1 MRFNEA
7 WLREWVNP
15 AVDTDTLVQQLTM
28 AGLEVDAVEPAAPDF
43 TGVVVGLVESC
54 EPHPDADKL
63 SVCQVTNGTDTVQV
77 VCGAA
82 NVRVGLKMPFAQVG
96 AVLPGDFKIKKAKLR
111 GQESNGMLCGAS
123 ELGLEDLIDGLMEL
137 PEDAPVGT
145 DFRDYLSLDDTVIEV
160 DLTPNRADC
169 LSLRGIAREVGVMN
183 QSPLT
188 EAAISK
194 VAPAIDDALTVTLA
208 DNAGCPRYLGRVIK
222 GVDVNAATPLWMV
235 ERLRR
240 AGLRTIDPIVDV
252 TNYVLVELGQPLHA
266 FDLAKLSG
274 GITVRKAKAD
284 ETLTTLDDQELT
296 LRDDTLVIA
305 DDSAALALAGVMGG
319 KPSSVTT
326 DTQDIFLECAF
337 FAPLAIAGK
346 ARSYGLHTDSSHRFE
361 RGVDPQLQ
369 SDAIEYATALIQQIA
384 GGQAGPVTEAVDE
397 AQLPRQ
403 AELTLRAE
411 RIEGLLGM
419 GLPAQQVEDILS
431 RLGMD
436 ISLNGD
442 GQGWTVLA
450 PSWRFD
456 MAIEQDLIE
465 ELARIYGYE
474 KLPSRV
480 PAGSPSGETVPEQ
493 IVAVRRLADT
503 LMDRGYQE
511 AITYTFVEPGLL
523 AKVEP
528 RVEPLPLLNPI
539 SADLGVMRTTLLAG
553 LFSTA
558 RHNLNRQA
566 DRLRL
571 FETGLRF
578 VPTDAPDVEG
588 GLEQTP
594 MIAGLL
600 YGSAQPQNWEGKRPV
615 DFFDLKGDVEALLAL
630 SDTEAFSFEPA
641 EHPALHPGQTAA
653 LKRDG
658 EVVGFLGR
666 IHPRL
671 AADLDLP
678 GQLYAFELA
687 QAPLQQGCLPSFAA
701 VSDQPRMRRDLA
713 FVVEDSVP
721 AGDLIAAVRSACD
734 DRLTGVKI
742 FDIYQGDSIGE
753 NRKSLALGL
762 TFQDRSRTLKDQE
775 VNDLVDAVVS
785 QLKQQFNAAL
795 RD

>member
-1 MRFNEA
+1 MLVNEA

-15 AVDTDTLVQQLTM
+15 AVDTDTLVKQLTM
-28 AGLEVDAVEPAAPDF
+28 AGLEVDGVEPAAPVF
-43 TGVVVGLVESC
+43 SGVVVGQVESC

-63 SVCQVTNGTDTVQV
+63 RVCQVSNGSQTAQV
-77 VCGAA
+77 VCGAS
-82 NVRVGLKMPFAQVG
+82 NVRPGLKIPFAQVG
-96 AVLPGDFKIKKAKLR
+96 AKLPGDFKIKKAKLR
-111 GQESNGMLCGAS
+111 GVESNGMLCGAS

-137 PEDAPVGT
+137 PDDAPVGT
-145 DFRDYLSLDDTVIEV
+145 DFREYLQLDDAVIEV

-169 LSLRGIAREVGVMN
+169 LSVRGIARELGVMN
-183 QSPLT
+183 QCPLT
-188 EAAISK
+188 EVAISQ
-194 VAPAIDDALTVTLA
+194 VTPAIDDTLTITLA
-208 DNAGCPRYLGRVIK
+208 DSDACPRYLGRVIK
-222 GVDVNAATPLWMV
+222 GVNVKADTPLWMV

-252 TNYVLVELGQPLHA
+252 TNYVLLELGQPLHA
-266 FDLAKLSG
+266 FDLARLSG

-284 ETLTTLDDQELT
+284 ETLVTLDEQTLT

-305 DDSAALALAGVMGG
+305 DDTAALAVAGVMGG
-319 KPSSVTT
+319 KPSAVTEQ
-326 DTQDIFLECAF
+326 TQDIFLECAF

-369 SDAIEYATALIQQIA
+369 QDAIERATALILEIA
-384 GGQAGPVTEAVDE
+384 GGQPGPVCEAVED
-397 AQLPRQ
+397 AKLPRQ
-403 AELTLRAE
+403 AEIALRAE

-419 GLPAQQVEDILS
+419 ALPAEQVEDILG
-431 RLGMD
+431 RLGMA
-436 ISLNGD
+436 ITPAASGD
-442 GQGWTVLA
+442 AWTVLA

-456 MAIEQDLIE
+456 MAIEPDLIE

-480 PAGSPSGETVPEQ
+480 PAGSPSGDTVGENV
-493 IVAVRRLADT
+493 VAVRRLADT
-503 LMDRGYQE
+503 LIDRGYLE

-523 AKVEP
+523 KQVEP

-578 VPTDAPDVEG
+578 MPQAQGE
-588 GLEQTP
+588 LEQTP
-594 MIAGLL
+594 MIAGLV
-600 YGSAQPQNWEGKRPV
+600 YGSAQPQNWEGKRAA
-615 DFFDLKGDVEALLAL
+615 DFFDLKGDVEALLSL
-630 SDTEAFSFEPA
+630 SDARAFSFTA
-641 EHPALHPGQTAA
+641 GEHPALHPGQTAA
-653 LKRDG
+653 LSRGG
-658 EVVGFLGR
+658 EVVGYLGR

-678 GQLYAFELA
+678 ANLYAFELA
-687 QAPLQQGCLPSFAA
+687 LAPLQQGILPHFAG

-713 FVVEDSVP
+713 FVVDAGVP
-721 AGDLIAAVRSACD
+721 AGDLVAAVRDTCD
-734 DRLTGVKI
+734 ERLTDVRI

-775 VNDLVDAVVS
+775 VNDLVEAVVS
-785 QLKQQFNAAL
+785 QVKQQFNATL

>member
-15 AVDTDTLVQQLTM
+15 AIDTDTLVKQLTM
-28 AGLEVDAVEPAAPDF
+28 AGLEVDAVEPAAPAF
-43 TGVVVGLVESC
+43 TGVVVGQVESC

-77 VCGAA
+77 VCGAS
-82 NVRVGLKMPFAQVG
+82 NVRTGLKIPFAQVG

-145 DFRDYLSLDDTVIEV
+145 DVRDYLQLNDAVIEV

-169 LSLRGIAREVGVMN
+169 LSVRGIAREVGVMN
-183 QSPLT
+183 QSPL
-188 EAAISK
+188 ANMNIDK
-194 VAPAIDDALTVTLA
+194 VAPAIDDTLTVTLP
-208 DNAGCPRYLGRVIK
+208 DSEGCPRYLGRVIK
-222 GVDVNAATPLWMV
+222 GVNVNAASPLWLI

-252 TNYVLVELGQPLHA
+252 TNYVLLELGQPLHA
-266 FDLAKLSG
+266 FDLAKLNG
-274 GITVRKAKAD
+274 GITVRKAKA
-284 ETLTTLDDQELT
+284 EEALLTLDDQELT

-305 DDSAALALAGVMGG
+305 DDSDALALAGVMGG
-319 KPSSVTT
+319 KPSSVTS
-326 DTQDIFLECAF
+326 DTRDIFLECAF

-369 SDAIEYATALIQQIA
+369 NEAIERATALILDIA
-384 GGQAGPVTEAVDE
+384 GGQPGPVSEAVDE
-397 AQLPRQ
+397 SKLPRQ
-403 AELTLRAE
+403 AEITLRAD

-419 GLPAQQVEDILS
+419 GLPAEQVEDILS
-431 RLGMD
+431 RLGMEV
-436 ISLNGD
+436 STQESGKE
-442 GQGWTVLA
+442 WMVLA

-456 MAIEQDLIE
+456 MAIEADLIE

-480 PAGSPSGETVPEQ
+480 PAGSPSGEPVAEQTVNQ
-493 IVAVRRLADT
+493 RRLGDA
-503 LMDRGYQE
+503 LIDRGYLE

-523 AKVEP
+523 KQVEP

-539 SADLGVMRTTLLAG
+539 STDLGVMRTTLLAG

-578 VPTDAPDVEG
+578 VPTEQ

-615 DFFDLKGDVEALLAL
+615 DFFDLKGDVEALLTL
-630 SDTEAFSFEPA
+630 SDADAFRFEPG

-658 EVVGFLGR
+658 EVVGYLGR

-678 GQLYAFELA
+678 TQLYAFELA
-687 QAPLQQGCLPSFAA
+687 LAPLQQGVLPAFAG

-713 FVVEDSVP
+713 FVVEDNVP
-721 AGDLIAAVRSACD
+721 AGELVAAVRNACD
-734 DRLTGVKI
+734 ERLTGVRI

-762 TFQDRSRTLKDQE
+762 TFQDRSRTLKDEE

>member
-15 AVDTDTLVQQLTM
+15 AIDTDTLVKQLTM
-28 AGLEVDAVEPAAPDF
+28 AGLEVDAVEPAAPAF
-43 TGVVVGLVESC
+43 TGVVVGQVESC

-63 SVCQVTNGTDTVQV
+63 SVCQVTNGKDTVQV
-77 VCGAA
+77 VCGAS
-82 NVRVGLKMPFAQVG
+82 NVRTGLKIPFAQVG

-145 DFRDYLSLDDTVIEV
+145 DFRDYLQLNDAVIEV

-169 LSLRGIAREVGVMN
+169 LSVRGIAREVGVMN
-183 QSPLT
+183 QSPL
-188 EAAISK
+188 ANMNIGK
-194 VAPAIDDALTVTLA
+194 VAPAIDDTLSVTLA
-208 DNAGCPRYLGRVIK
+208 DSEGCPRYLGRVIK
-222 GVDVNAATPLWMV
+222 GVNVNAASPLWLI

-252 TNYVLVELGQPLHA
+252 TNYVLLELGQPLHA
-266 FDLAKLSG
+266 FDLAKLNG

-284 ETLTTLDDQELT
+284 EKLLTLDDQELT
-296 LRDDTLVIA
+296 LRGDTLVIA
-305 DDSAALALAGVMGG
+305 DDSEALALAGVMGG
-319 KPSSVTT
+319 KPSSVTP

-369 SDAIEYATALIQQIA
+369 NDAIERATALILEIA
-384 GGQAGPVTEAVDE
+384 GGQPGPVSEAVDE
-397 AQLPRQ
+397 GKLPRQ
-403 AELTLRAE
+403 AEIALRAD

-419 GLPAQQVEDILS
+419 GLPAEQVEDILS
-431 RLGMD
+431 RLGMEV
-436 ISLNGD
+436 STQESGKE
-442 GQGWTVLA
+442 WMVLA

-456 MAIEQDLIE
+456 MAIEADLIE

-480 PAGSPSGETVPEQ
+480 PAGSPSGEPVAEQTVNQ
-493 IVAVRRLADT
+493 RRLGDA
-503 LMDRGYQE
+503 LIDRGYLE

-523 AKVEP
+523 KQVEP

-539 SADLGVMRTTLLAG
+539 STDLGVMRTTLLAG

-578 VPTDAPDVEG
+578 VPTEQ

-615 DFFDLKGDVEALLAL
+615 DFFDLKGDVEALLTL
-630 SDTEAFSFEPA
+630 SDAEAFRFEPG

-658 EVVGFLGR
+658 EVVGYLGR

-678 GQLYAFELA
+678 AQLYAFELA
-687 QAPLQQGCLPSFAA
+687 LAPLLDGVLPKFAG

-721 AGDLIAAVRSACD
+721 AGELVEAVRNACD
-734 DRLTGVKI
+734 ERLTGVRI
-742 FDIYQGDSIGE
+742 FDIYQGDSIGK

>member
-1 MRFNEA
+1 MLVNEA

-15 AVDTDTLVQQLTM
+15 AVDTDTLVKQLTM
-28 AGLEVDAVEPAAPDF
+28 AGLEVDGVEPAAPVF
-43 TGVVVGLVESC
+43 SGVVVGQVESC

-63 SVCQVTNGTDTVQV
+63 RVCQVSNGSQTAQV
-77 VCGAA
+77 VCGAS
-82 NVRVGLKMPFAQVG
+82 NVRPGLKIPFAQVG
-96 AVLPGDFKIKKAKLR
+96 AKLPGDFKIKKAKLR
-111 GQESNGMLCGAS
+111 GVESNGMLCGAS

-137 PEDAPVGT
+137 PDDAPVGT
-145 DFRDYLSLDDTVIEV
+145 DFREYLQLDDAVIEV

-169 LSLRGIAREVGVMN
+169 LSVRGIARELGVMN
-183 QSPLT
+183 QCPLT
-188 EAAISK
+188 EVAISQ
-194 VAPAIDDALTVTLA
+194 VTPAIDDTLTITLA
-208 DNAGCPRYLGRVIK
+208 DSDACPRYLGRVIK
-222 GVDVNAATPLWMV
+222 GVNVKADTPLWMV

-252 TNYVLVELGQPLHA
+252 TNYVLLELGQPLHA
-266 FDLAKLSG
+266 FDLAKISG

-284 ETLTTLDDQELT
+284 ETLVTLDEQTLT

-305 DDSAALALAGVMGG
+305 DDSAALAVAGVMGG
-319 KPSSVTT
+319 KPSAVTEQ
-326 DTQDIFLECAF
+326 TQDIFLECAF

-369 SDAIEYATALIQQIA
+369 QDAIERATALILEIA
-384 GGQAGPVTEAVDE
+384 GGQPGPVCEAVED
-397 AQLPRQ
+397 AKLPRQ
-403 AELTLRAE
+403 AEIALRAE

-419 GLPAQQVEDILS
+419 ALPAEQVEDILG
-431 RLGMD
+431 RLGMA
-436 ISLNGD
+436 ITPAASGD
-442 GQGWTVLA
+442 AWTVLA

-456 MAIEQDLIE
+456 MAIEPDLIE

-480 PAGSPSGETVPEQ
+480 PAGSPSGDTVGENV
-493 IVAVRRLADT
+493 VAVRRLADT
-503 LMDRGYQE
+503 LIDRGYLE

-523 AKVEP
+523 KQVEP

-578 VPTDAPDVEG
+578 MPQAQGE
-588 GLEQTP
+588 LEQTP
-594 MIAGLL
+594 MIAGLV
-600 YGSAQPQNWEGKRPV
+600 YGSAQPQNWEGKRAA
-615 DFFDLKGDVEALLAL
+615 DFFDLKGDVEALLSL
-630 SDTEAFSFEPA
+630 SDASAFSFTA
-641 EHPALHPGQTAA
+641 GEHPALHPGQTAA
-653 LKRDG
+653 LSRGG
-658 EVVGFLGR
+658 EVVGYLGR

-678 GQLYAFELA
+678 ANLYAFELA
-687 QAPLQQGCLPSFAA
+687 LAPLQQGILPHFAG

-713 FVVEDSVP
+713 FVVDAGVP
-721 AGDLIAAVRSACD
+721 AGDLVAAVRDTCD
-734 DRLTGVKI
+734 ERLTDVRI

-775 VNDLVDAVVS
+775 VNDLVEAVVS
-785 QLKQQFNAAL
+785 QVKQQFNATL

>member
-1 MRFNEA
+1 MLVNEA

-15 AVDTDTLVQQLTM
+15 AVDTDTLVKQLTM
-28 AGLEVDAVEPAAPDF
+28 AGLEVDGVEPAAPEF
-43 TGVVVGLVESC
+43 SGVVVGIVESC

-63 SVCQVTNGTDTVQV
+63 RVCQVSNGTNTTQV
-77 VCGAA
+77 VCGAS
-82 NVRVGLKMPFAQVG
+82 NVRPGLKIPFAQVG
-96 AVLPGDFKIKKAKLR
+96 AELPGDFKIKKAKLR
-111 GQESNGMLCGAS
+111 GVESNGMLCGAS

-137 PEDAPVGT
+137 PEDAPVGKS
-145 DFRDYLSLDDTVIEV
+145 FREYLQLDDAVIEV

-169 LSLRGIAREVGVMN
+169 LSVRGIARELGVMN
-183 QSPLT
+183 QCPIT
-188 EAAISK
+188 EVAISK
-194 VAPAIDDALTVTLA
+194 VAPAIDDTLTVTLA
-208 DNAGCPRYLGRVIK
+208 DSEACPRYLGRVIK
-222 GVDVNAATPLWMV
+222 GVNVKAESPLWMI

-252 TNYVLVELGQPLHA
+252 TNYVLLELGQPLHA
-266 FDLAKLSG
+266 FDLAKLNG
-274 GITVRKAKAD
+274 GITVRKASAEEK
-284 ETLTTLDDQELT
+284 LVTLDEQELT

-305 DDSAALALAGVMGG
+305 DDKDSLALAGVMGG
-319 KPSSVTT
+319 KASSVT
-326 DTQDIFLECAF
+326 DSTQDIFLECAF

-369 SDAIEYATALIQQIA
+369 NDAIERATALILEIA

-397 AQLPRQ
+397 NKLPRQ
-403 AELTLRAE
+403 AEITLHAE

-419 GLPAQQVEDILS
+419 GLPATQVEDILS
-431 RLGMD
+431 RLGMEV
-436 ISLNGD
+436 STQASGKE
-442 GQGWTVLA
+442 WVVLA

-456 MAIEQDLIE
+456 MEIEQDLIE

-480 PAGSPSGETVPEQ
+480 PAGSPSGETVGEHV
-493 IVAVRRLADT
+493 VALRRLSDT
-503 LMDRGYQE
+503 LIDRGYLE

-523 AKVEP
+523 KQVEP
-528 RVEPLPLLNPI
+528 RFEPLPLLNPI
-539 SADLGVMRTTLLAG
+539 SSDLGVMRTTLLAG

-578 VPTDAPDVEG
+578 VPGDA

-594 MIAGLL
+594 MIAGLVF
-600 YGSAQPQNWEGKRPV
+600 GSAQPQNWEGKRPV
-615 DFFDLKGDVEALLAL
+615 DFFDLKGDVEALLTL
-630 SDTEAFSFEPA
+630 SDAADFTFTAG

-653 LKRDG
+653 LKRGD
-658 EVVGFLGR
+658 EVVGYLGR

-671 AADLDLP
+671 ASDLDLP
-678 GQLYAFELA
+678 ANLYAFELA
-687 QAPLQQGCLPSFAA
+687 SAPLQQGVLPKFVG

-713 FVVEDSVP
+713 FVVDDSVP
-721 AGDLIAAVRSACD
+721 AGELVAAARSACD
-734 DRLTGVKI
+734 ERLTDVRI
-742 FDIYQGDSIGE
+742 FDIYQGDSIGK

-775 VNDLVDAVVS
+775 VNDLVDTVVS

>member
-1 MRFNEA
+1 MLVNEA

-15 AVDTDTLVQQLTM
+15 AVDTDTLVKQLTM
-28 AGLEVDAVEPAAPDF
+28 AGLEVDGVEPAAPVF
-43 TGVVVGLVESC
+43 SGVVVGQVESC

-63 SVCQVTNGTDTVQV
+63 RVCQVSNGSQTAQV
-77 VCGAA
+77 VCGAS
-82 NVRVGLKMPFAQVG
+82 NVRPGLKIPFAQVG
-96 AVLPGDFKIKKAKLR
+96 AKLPGDFKIKKAKLR
-111 GQESNGMLCGAS
+111 GVESNGMLCGAS

-137 PEDAPVGT
+137 PDDAPVGT
-145 DFRDYLSLDDTVIEV
+145 DFREYLQLDDAVIEV

-169 LSLRGIAREVGVMN
+169 LSVRGIARELGVMN
-183 QSPLT
+183 QCPLT
-188 EAAISK
+188 EVAISQ
-194 VAPAIDDALTVTLA
+194 VTPAIDDTLTITLA
-208 DNAGCPRYLGRVIK
+208 DSDACPRYLGRVIK
-222 GVDVNAATPLWMV
+222 GVNVKADTPLWMV

-252 TNYVLVELGQPLHA
+252 TNYVLLELGQPLHA
-266 FDLAKLSG
+266 FDLARLSG

-284 ETLTTLDDQELT
+284 ETLVTLDEQTLT

-305 DDSAALALAGVMGG
+305 DDTAALAVAGVMGG
-319 KPSSVTT
+319 KPSAVTEQ
-326 DTQDIFLECAF
+326 TQDIFLECAF

-369 SDAIEYATALIQQIA
+369 QDAIERATALILEIA
-384 GGQAGPVTEAVDE
+384 GGQPGPVCEAVED
-397 AQLPRQ
+397 AKLPQQ
-403 AELTLRAE
+403 AEIALRAE

-419 GLPAQQVEDILS
+419 ALPAEQVEDILG
-431 RLGMD
+431 RLGMA
-436 ISLNGD
+436 ITPAASGD
-442 GQGWTVLA
+442 AWTVLA

-456 MAIEQDLIE
+456 MAIEPDLIE

-480 PAGSPSGETVPEQ
+480 PAGSPSGDTVGENV
-493 IVAVRRLADT
+493 VAVRRLADT
-503 LMDRGYQE
+503 LIDRGYLE

-523 AKVEP
+523 KQVEP

-578 VPTDAPDVEG
+578 MPQAQGE
-588 GLEQTP
+588 LEQTP
-594 MIAGLL
+594 MIAGLV
-600 YGSAQPQNWEGKRPV
+600 YGSAQPQNWEGKRAA
-615 DFFDLKGDVEALLAL
+615 DFFDLKGDVEALLSL
-630 SDTEAFSFEPA
+630 SDASAFSFTA
-641 EHPALHPGQTAA
+641 GEHPALHPGQTAA
-653 LKRDG
+653 LSRGG
-658 EVVGFLGR
+658 EVVGYLGR

-678 GQLYAFELA
+678 ANLYAFELA
-687 QAPLQQGCLPSFAA
+687 LAPLQQGILPHFAG

-713 FVVEDSVP
+713 FVVDAGVP
-721 AGDLIAAVRSACD
+721 AGDLVAAVRDTCD
-734 DRLTGVKI
+734 ERLTDVRI

-775 VNDLVDAVVS
+775 VNDLVEAVVS
-785 QLKQQFNAAL
+785 QVKQQFNATL

>member
-1 MRFNEA
+1 MLVNEA

-15 AVDTDTLVQQLTM
+15 AVDTDTLVKQLTM
-28 AGLEVDAVEPAAPDF
+28 AGLEVDGVEAAAPEF
-43 TGVVVGLVESC
+43 SGVVVGVVESC
-54 EPHPDADKL
+54 EQHPDADKL
-63 SVCQVTNGTDTVQV
+63 RVCQVSNGTDTTQV
-77 VCGAA
+77 VCGAS
-82 NVRVGLKMPFAQVG
+82 NVRPGLKIPFAQVG
-96 AVLPGDFKIKKAKLR
+96 AKLPGDFKIKKAKLR
-111 GQESNGMLCGAS
+111 GVESNGMLCGAS

-137 PEDAPVGT
+137 PEDAPVGK
-145 DFRDYLSLDDTVIEV
+145 DFRDYLQLDDAVIEV

-169 LSLRGIAREVGVMN
+169 LSVRGIARELGVMN

-188 EAAISK
+188 EVAISK
-194 VAPAIDDALTVTLA
+194 VAPAIDDTLTVTLA
-208 DNAGCPRYLGRVIK
+208 DSDACPRYLGRVIK
-222 GVDVNAATPLWMV
+222 GVNVQADTPLWMI

-240 AGLRTIDPIVDV
+240 AGVRTIDPIVDV
-252 TNYVLVELGQPLHA
+252 TNYVLLELGQPLHA
-266 FDLAKLSG
+266 FDLAKLNG
-274 GITVRKAKAD
+274 GITVRKAKA
-284 ETLTTLDDQELT
+284 EEKLVTLDDQELT

-305 DDSAALALAGVMGG
+305 DDSEALALAGIMGG
-319 KPSSVTT
+319 KPSSVTEG
-326 DTQDIFLECAF
+326 TQDIFLECAF

-346 ARSYGLHTDSSHRFE
+346 ARSYGLHTDSSHRYE

-369 SDAIEYATALIQQIA
+369 NDAIERATALILEIA
-384 GGQAGPVTEAVDE
+384 GGQPGPVTEAVE
-397 AQLPRQ
+397 EGKLPRQ
-403 AELTLRAE
+403 AEILLRAE

-419 GLPAQQVEDILS
+419 GLPATQVEDILS
-431 RLGMD
+431 RLGME
-436 ISLNGD
+436 ISTQESGKE
-442 GQGWTVLA
+442 WMVLA

-480 PAGSPSGETVPEQ
+480 PAGSPSGESVGEHV
-493 IVAVRRLADT
+493 VALRRLSDT
-503 LMDRGYQE
+503 LIDRGYLE

-523 AKVEP
+523 KQVEP
-528 RVEPLPLLNPI
+528 RFEPLPLLNPI

-578 VPTDAPDVEG
+578 VPGEA

-594 MIAGLL
+594 MIAGLV

-615 DFFDLKGDVEALLAL
+615 DFFDLKGDVEALLTL
-630 SDTEAFSFEPA
+630 SDATAFSFTA
-641 EHPALHPGQTAA
+641 GEHPALHPGQTAA
-653 LKRDG
+653 LKRGD
-658 EVVGFLGR
+658 EVVGYLGR

-678 GQLYAFELA
+678 ANLYAFELA
-687 QAPLQQGCLPSFAA
+687 SAPLQQGVLPKFAG

-713 FVVEDSVP
+713 FVVDDSVP
-721 AGDLIAAVRSACD
+721 AGELVAAARSACD
-734 DRLTGVKI
+734 ERLTDVRI
-742 FDIYQGDSIGE
+742 FDIYQGDSIGK

-775 VNDLVDAVVS
+775 VNDLVEAVVS

>member
-1 MRFNEA
+1 MLVNEA

-15 AVDTDTLVQQLTM
+15 AVDTDTLVKQLTM
-28 AGLEVDAVEPAAPDF
+28 AGLEVDGVELAAPVF
-43 TGVVVGLVESC
+43 SGVVVGQVESC

-63 SVCQVTNGTDTVQV
+63 RVCQVSNGSQTAQV
-77 VCGAA
+77 VCGAS
-82 NVRVGLKMPFAQVG
+82 NVRPGLKIPFAQVG
-96 AVLPGDFKIKKAKLR
+96 AKLPGDFKIKKAKLR
-111 GQESNGMLCGAS
+111 GVESNGMLCGAS

-137 PEDAPVGT
+137 PDDAPVGT
-145 DFRDYLSLDDTVIEV
+145 DFREYLQLDDAVIEV

-169 LSLRGIAREVGVMN
+169 LSVRGIARELGVMN
-183 QSPLT
+183 QCPLT
-188 EAAISK
+188 EVAISQ
-194 VAPAIDDALTVTLA
+194 VTPAIDDTLTITLA
-208 DNAGCPRYLGRVIK
+208 DSDACPRYLGRVIK
-222 GVDVNAATPLWMV
+222 GVNVKADTPLWMV

-252 TNYVLVELGQPLHA
+252 TNYVLLELGQPLHA
-266 FDLAKLSG
+266 FDLARLSG

-284 ETLTTLDDQELT
+284 ETLVTLDEQTLT

-305 DDSAALALAGVMGG
+305 DDTAALAVAGVMGG
-319 KPSSVTT
+319 KPSAVTEQ
-326 DTQDIFLECAF
+326 TQDIFLECAF

-369 SDAIEYATALIQQIA
+369 QDAIERATALILEIA
-384 GGQAGPVTEAVDE
+384 GGQPGPVCEAVED
-397 AQLPRQ
+397 AKLPRQ
-403 AELTLRAE
+403 AEIALRAE

-419 GLPAQQVEDILS
+419 ALPAEQVEDILG
-431 RLGMD
+431 RLGMA
-436 ISLNGD
+436 ITPAASGD
-442 GQGWTVLA
+442 AWTVLA

-456 MAIEQDLIE
+456 MAIEPDLIE

-480 PAGSPSGETVPEQ
+480 PAGSPSGDTVGENV
-493 IVAVRRLADT
+493 VAVRRLADT
-503 LMDRGYQE
+503 LIDRGYLE

-523 AKVEP
+523 KQVEP

-578 VPTDAPDVEG
+578 MPQAQGE
-588 GLEQTP
+588 LEQTP
-594 MIAGLL
+594 MIAGLV
-600 YGSAQPQNWEGKRPV
+600 YGSAQPQNWEGKRAA
-615 DFFDLKGDVEALLAL
+615 DFFDLKGDVEALLSL
-630 SDTEAFSFEPA
+630 SDASAFSFTA
-641 EHPALHPGQTAA
+641 GEHPALHPGQTAA
-653 LKRDG
+653 LSRGG
-658 EVVGFLGR
+658 EVVGYLGR

-678 GQLYAFELA
+678 ANLYAFELA
-687 QAPLQQGCLPSFAA
+687 LAPLQQGILPHFAG

-713 FVVEDSVP
+713 FVVDAGVP
-721 AGDLIAAVRSACD
+721 AGDLVAAVRDTCD
-734 DRLTGVKI
+734 ERLTDVRI

-775 VNDLVDAVVS
+775 VNDLVEAVVS
-785 QLKQQFNAAL
+785 QVKQQFNATL

>member
-15 AVDTDTLVQQLTM
+15 AIDTDTLVQQLTM
-28 AGLEVDAVEPAAPDF
+28 AGLEVDAVEPAAPAF
-43 TGVVVGLVESC
+43 TGVVVGQVESC
-54 EPHPDADKL
+54 EQHPDADKL
-63 SVCQVTNGTDTVQV
+63 SVCQVTNGKDTVQV
-77 VCGAA
+77 ICGAA
-82 NVRVGLKMPFAQVG
+82 NVRTGLKIPFAQVG

-145 DFRDYLSLDDTVIEV
+145 DFRDYLQLNDAVIEV

-183 QSPLT
+183 QSPLIN
-188 EAAISK
+188 AAIDK
-194 VAPAIDDALTVTLA
+194 VAPAIDDTLTVNLA
-208 DNAGCPRYLGRVIK
+208 NSQGCPRYLGRVIK
-222 GVDVNAATPLWMV
+222 GVNVNADSPLWMI

-252 TNYVLVELGQPLHA
+252 TNYVLLELGQPLHA
-266 FDLAKLSG
+266 FDLAKLNG
-274 GITVRKAKAD
+274 GITVRNANAEEK
-284 ETLTTLDDQELT
+284 LLTLDDQELT

-305 DDSAALALAGVMGG
+305 DDSQALALAGVMGG
-319 KPSSVTT
+319 KPSSVTS

-369 SDAIEYATALIQQIA
+369 NEAIERATALILEIA
-384 GGQAGPVTEAVDE
+384 GGQPGPVSEAVDE
-397 AQLPRQ
+397 AQLPGQ
-403 AELTLRAE
+403 AEITLRAD

-419 GLPAQQVEDILS
+419 GLPAEQVEDILS
-431 RLGMD
+431 RLGMEV
-436 ISLNGD
+436 STQESGKE
-442 GQGWTVLA
+442 WMVLA

-456 MAIEQDLIE
+456 MAIEADLIE

-480 PAGSPSGETVPEQ
+480 PAGSPSGEPVAEQTVNQ
-493 IVAVRRLADT
+493 RRLGDA
-503 LMDRGYQE
+503 LIDRGYLE

-523 AKVEP
+523 KQVEP

-539 SADLGVMRTTLLAG
+539 STDLGVMRTTLLAG

-578 VPTDAPDVEG
+578 VPTEQ

-600 YGSAQPQNWEGKRPV
+600 YGSAQPAHWEGKPRPV
-615 DFFDLKGDVEALLAL
+615 DFYDLKGDVEALLAL
-630 SDTEAFSFEPA
+630 SQPDAFAFRPGS
-641 EHPALHPGQTAA
+641 HPALHPGQCAEVT
-653 LKRDG
+653 RDG
-658 EVVGFLGR
+658 RTVGHLGR
-666 IHPRL
+666 LHPRL
-671 AADLDLP
+671 AAQLDLP
-678 GQLYAFELA
+678 KGLYLFELA
-687 QAPLQQGCLPSFAA
+687 LEPLRLGRLPHFEP
-701 VSDQPRMRRDLA
+701 VSDQPRVQRDLA
-713 FVVEDSVP
+713 FVVDADVP
-721 AGDLIAAVRSACD
+721 AGEMVAAAHQACD
-734 DRLTGVKI
+734 DRLRQVHI
-742 FDIYQGDSIGE
+742 FDLYQGDNIEAG
-753 NRKSLALGL
+753 RKSLALTL
-762 TFQDRSRTLKDQE
+762 TFQDPSRTLKDVQ
-775 VNDLVDAVVS
+775 VNDLVEAVVS
-785 QLKQQFNAAL
+785 QLKQQFKATL

>member
-28 AGLEVDAVEPAAPDF
+28 AGLEVDAVEPAAPGF
-43 TGVVVGLVESC
+43 TGVVVGQVESC

-145 DFRDYLSLDDTVIEV
+145 DFRDYLSLDDTIIEV

-266 FDLAKLSG
+266 FDLARLSG
-274 GITVRKAKAD
+274 GITVRKAKTD

-397 AQLPRQ
+397 AQLPKQ

-436 ISLNGD
+436 ISSNED
-442 GQGWTVLA
+442 GLGWTVLA

-493 IVAVRRLADT
+493 IVVVRRLADT

-528 RVEPLPLLNPI
+528 RVEPLPLLN
-539 SADLGVMRTTLLAG
+539 
-553 LFSTA
+553 
-558 RHNLNRQA
+558 
-566 DRLRL
+566 
-571 FETGLRF
+571 
-578 VPTDAPDVEG
+578 
-588 GLEQTP
+588 
-594 MIAGLL
+594 
-600 YGSAQPQNWEGKRPV
+600 
-615 DFFDLKGDVEALLAL
+615 
-630 SDTEAFSFEPA
+630 
-641 EHPALHPGQTAA
+641 
-653 LKRDG
+653 
-658 EVVGFLGR
+658 
-666 IHPRL
+666 
-671 AADLDLP
+671 
-678 GQLYAFELA
+678 
-687 QAPLQQGCLPSFAA
+687 
-701 VSDQPRMRRDLA
+701 
-713 FVVEDSVP
+713 
-721 AGDLIAAVRSACD
+721 
-734 DRLTGVKI
+734 
-742 FDIYQGDSIGE
+742 
-753 NRKSLALGL
+753 
-762 TFQDRSRTLKDQE
+762 
-775 VNDLVDAVVS
+775 
-785 QLKQQFNAAL
+785 
-795 RD
+795 

>member
-1 MRFNEA
+1 MLVNEA

-15 AVDTDTLVQQLTM
+15 AVDTDTLVKQLTM
-28 AGLEVDAVEPAAPDF
+28 AGLEVDGVEPAAPVF
-43 TGVVVGLVESC
+43 SGVVVGQVESC

-63 SVCQVTNGTDTVQV
+63 RVCQVSNGSQTAQV
-77 VCGAA
+77 VCGAS
-82 NVRVGLKMPFAQVG
+82 NVRPGLKIPFAQVG
-96 AVLPGDFKIKKAKLR
+96 AKLPGDFKIKKAKLR
-111 GQESNGMLCGAS
+111 GVESNGMLCGAS

-137 PEDAPVGT
+137 PDDAPVGT
-145 DFRDYLSLDDTVIEV
+145 DFREYLQLDDAVIEV

-169 LSLRGIAREVGVMN
+169 LSVRGIARELGVMN
-183 QSPLT
+183 QCPLT
-188 EAAISK
+188 EVAISQ
-194 VAPAIDDALTVTLA
+194 VTPAIDDTLTITLA
-208 DNAGCPRYLGRVIK
+208 DSDACPRYLGRVIK
-222 GVDVNAATPLWMV
+222 GVNVKADTPLWMV

-252 TNYVLVELGQPLHA
+252 TNYVLLELGQPLHA
-266 FDLAKLSG
+266 FDLAKISG

-284 ETLTTLDDQELT
+284 ETLVTLDEQTLT

-305 DDSAALALAGVMGG
+305 DDSAALAVAGVMGG
-319 KPSSVTT
+319 QPSAVTEQ
-326 DTQDIFLECAF
+326 TQDIFLECAF

-369 SDAIEYATALIQQIA
+369 QDAIERATALILEIA
-384 GGQAGPVTEAVDE
+384 GGQPGPVCEAVED
-397 AQLPRQ
+397 AKLPRQ
-403 AELTLRAE
+403 AEIALRAE

-419 GLPAQQVEDILS
+419 ALPAEQVEDILG
-431 RLGMD
+431 RLGMA
-436 ISLNGD
+436 ITPAASGD
-442 GQGWTVLA
+442 AWTVLA

-456 MAIEQDLIE
+456 MAIEPDLIE

-480 PAGSPSGETVPEQ
+480 PAGSPSGDTVGENV
-493 IVAVRRLADT
+493 VAVRRLADT
-503 LMDRGYQE
+503 LIDRGYLE

-523 AKVEP
+523 KQVEP

-578 VPTDAPDVEG
+578 MPQAQGE
-588 GLEQTP
+588 LEQTP
-594 MIAGLL
+594 MIAGLVS
-600 YGSAQPQNWEGKRPV
+600 GSAQPQNWEGKRAA
-615 DFFDLKGDVEALLAL
+615 DFFDLKGDVEALLSL
-630 SDTEAFSFEPA
+630 SDASAFSFTA
-641 EHPALHPGQTAA
+641 GEHPALHPGQTAA
-653 LKRDG
+653 LSRGG
-658 EVVGFLGR
+658 EVVGYLGR

-678 GQLYAFELA
+678 ANLYAFELA
-687 QAPLQQGCLPSFAA
+687 LAPLQQGILPHFAG

-713 FVVEDSVP
+713 FVVDAGVP
-721 AGDLIAAVRSACD
+721 AGDLVAAVRDTCD
-734 DRLTGVKI
+734 ERLTDVRI

-775 VNDLVDAVVS
+775 VNDLVEAVVS
-785 QLKQQFNAAL
+785 QVKQQFNATL

>member
-43 TGVVVGLVESC
+43 TGVVVGQVESC

-63 SVCQVTNGTDTVQV
+63 SVCQVTNGADTVQV

-145 DFRDYLSLDDTVIEV
+145 DFRDYLSLDDTIIEV

-194 VAPAIDDALTVTLA
+194 VAPATDDALSVTLA
-208 DNAGCPRYLGRVIK
+208 DNVGCPRYLGRVIK
-222 GVDVNAATPLWMV
+222 GVNVNAATPLWMV

-266 FDLAKLSG
+266 FDLATLSG

-284 ETLTTLDDQELT
+284 EALTTLDDQELT

-397 AQLPRQ
+397 AQLPKQ

-419 GLPAQQVEDILS
+419 GLPAQQVEDILG

-436 ISLNGD
+436 ISSNED
-442 GQGWTVLA
+442 GLGWTVLA

-480 PAGSPSGETVPEQ
+480 PAGSPSGETVPER

-528 RVEPLPLLNPI
+528 RVKPLPLLNPI

-578 VPTDAPDVEG
+578 VPTDSPDVEG

-630 SDTEAFSFEPA
+630 SDAQAFSFEPA

-687 QAPLQQGCLPSFAA
+687 QAPLQQGCLPSFEA

-713 FVVEDSVP
+713 FVVEDNVP

>member
-1 MRFNEA
+1 MLVNEA

-15 AVDTDTLVQQLTM
+15 AVDTDTLVKQLTM
-28 AGLEVDAVEPAAPDF
+28 AGLEVDGVEAAAPEF
-43 TGVVVGLVESC
+43 SGVVVGVVESC
-54 EPHPDADKL
+54 EQHPDADKL
-63 SVCQVTNGTDTVQV
+63 RVCQVSNGTDTTQV
-77 VCGAA
+77 VCGAS
-82 NVRVGLKMPFAQVG
+82 NVRPGLKIPFAQVG
-96 AVLPGDFKIKKAKLR
+96 AKLPGDFKIKKAKLR
-111 GQESNGMLCGAS
+111 GVESNGMLCGAS

-137 PEDAPVGT
+137 PEDAPVGK
-145 DFRDYLSLDDTVIEV
+145 DFRDYLQLDDAVIEV

-169 LSLRGIAREVGVMN
+169 LSVRGIARELGVMN

-188 EAAISK
+188 EVAISK
-194 VAPAIDDALTVTLA
+194 VAPAIDDTLTVTLA
-208 DNAGCPRYLGRVIK
+208 DSDACPRYLGRVIK
-222 GVDVNAATPLWMV
+222 GVNVQADTPLWMI

-240 AGLRTIDPIVDV
+240 AGVRTIDPIVDV
-252 TNYVLVELGQPLHA
+252 TNYVLLELGQPLHA
-266 FDLAKLSG
+266 FDLAKLNG
-274 GITVRKAKAD
+274 GITVRKAKA
-284 ETLTTLDDQELT
+284 EEKLVTLDDQELT

-305 DDSAALALAGVMGG
+305 DDSEALALAGIMGG
-319 KPSSVTT
+319 KPSSVTEG
-326 DTQDIFLECAF
+326 TQNIFLECAF

-346 ARSYGLHTDSSHRFE
+346 ARSYGLHTDSSHRYE

-369 SDAIEYATALIQQIA
+369 NDAIERATALILEIA
-384 GGQAGPVTEAVDE
+384 GGQPGPVTEAVE
-397 AQLPRQ
+397 EGKLPRQ
-403 AELTLRAE
+403 AEILLRAE

-419 GLPAQQVEDILS
+419 GLPATQVEDILS
-431 RLGMD
+431 RLGME
-436 ISLNGD
+436 ISTQESGKE
-442 GQGWTVLA
+442 WIVLA

-480 PAGSPSGETVPEQ
+480 PAGSPSGESVGEHV
-493 IVAVRRLADT
+493 VALRRLSDT
-503 LMDRGYQE
+503 LIDRGYLE

-523 AKVEP
+523 KQVEP
-528 RVEPLPLLNPI
+528 RFEPLPLLNPI

-578 VPTDAPDVEG
+578 VPGEA

-594 MIAGLL
+594 MIAGLV

-615 DFFDLKGDVEALLAL
+615 DFFDLKGDVEALLTL
-630 SDTEAFSFEPA
+630 SDASAFSFTA
-641 EHPALHPGQTAA
+641 GEHPALHPGQTAA
-653 LKRDG
+653 LKRGD
-658 EVVGFLGR
+658 EVVGYLGR

-678 GQLYAFELA
+678 ANLYAFELA
-687 QAPLQQGCLPSFAA
+687 SAPLQQGVLPKFAG

-713 FVVEDSVP
+713 FVVDDSVP
-721 AGDLIAAVRSACD
+721 AGELVAAARSACD
-734 DRLTGVKI
+734 ERLTDVRI
-742 FDIYQGDSIGE
+742 FDIYQGDSIGK

-775 VNDLVDAVVS
+775 VNDLVEAVVS